1 MKNSTKR
8 SGRSLFNRKK
18 IAKVY
23 HESADKV
30 GKHFSDNFI
39 SRLENVHEVRL
50 WVVEWVLLITVVFLF
65 AIVQII
71 WYAGA
76 YEVEAFVKGGDY
88 TEAVLGDINSMN
100 PLYAATNAEKSLSR
114 LLFANLVSPDSS
126 GHSKAEL
133 AKSVT
138 SDKTGKNWKVTLRD
152 KIYWSDGEPITAAD
166 VIYTIDLIRDTA
178 AKTTVSADFSH
189 VLTKKIDDK
198 TVEFTLPSS
207 YIDFMDTL
215 ELPLVPKHILG
226 DISPALVYESE
237 FSSKPVCSGPF
248 IMNAMQI
255 ASPTSLNKSTIY
267 LKRNEKYFLND
278 TRLDLFTLKTYEKR
292 EDIITA
298 LNSSEVMATAE
309 LGIED
314 RSKLNEN
321 MELRAGLLNGG
332 AFVYFNTTGD
342 NLSSRFIRKAI
353 QRGVDINKARD
364 GLIEDGQILNYPI
377 LERQESLEYP
387 EIAGYDLE
395 VAKGF
400 VEKAGFKFNEDG
412 KITNK
417 DGTVITLNAVVQK
430 RDTLTTVAERF
441 VEELKKLGFEVT
453 LNIYDETQTAAD
465 FFSAVVRPRDYD
477 IMFYEVDLG
486 VSADPFVYYSSTQAS
501 TGGWNFSNYSN
512 SLVDDALL
520 SAHITTDREMRE
532 TKYEYFLKAWVDD
545 VPAIGLYQ
553 SNMYYYHSPNVSI
566 FSDNAQLTDALDR
579 FNDVRFWA
587 STKKNVNITP

>member
-1 MKNSTKR
+1 MKNYTKK

-39 SRLENVHEVRL
+39 ARLENVHEVRL

-88 TEAVLGDINSMN
+88 TEAVLGEVKSMN

-126 GHSKAEL
+126 GRSKAEL

-138 SDKTGKNWKVTLRD
+138 SDKTGKKWRLVLRD
-152 KIYWSDGEPITAAD
+152 KIYWSDGEPITADD
-166 VIYTIDLIRDTA
+166 VIYTIDLINDTS
-178 AKTTVSADFSH
+178 AKTTISADFSH

-207 YIDFMDTL
+207 YMDFMDTL
-215 ELPLVPKHILG
+215 ELPLVPKHVLG

-255 ASPTSLNKSTIY
+255 SGSASLNKSTIY

-298 LNSSEVMATAE
+298 LNSFEVSATAE

-314 RSKLNEN
+314 RSKLNEST
-321 MELRAGLLNGG
+321 ELRASLLNGG
-332 AFVYFNTTGD
+332 AFVYFNTTGE
-342 NLSSRFIRKAI
+342 NLTSRFIRKAI
-353 QRGVDINKARD
+353 QRGVDINKVRE
-364 GLIEDGQILNYPI
+364 GLIEDNQILNYPI
-377 LERQESLEYP
+377 LERQETLNYP
-387 EIAGYDLE
+387 EIAGYDLK
-395 VAKGF
+395 VAKDF
-400 VEKAGFKFNEDG
+400 VRKANYRFNEEG
-412 KITNK
+412 KIIDREGK
-417 DGTVITLNAVVQK
+417 VVTLNAVVQK
-430 RDTLTTVAERF
+430 RDTLTTIAERY
-441 VEELKKLGFEVT
+441 VDELKKIGFEVT
-453 LNIYDETQTAAD
+453 LNIYDESQTAAD
-465 FFSAVVRPRDYD
+465 FFSTVVRPRDFD
-477 IMFYEVDLG
+477 LMFYEVDLG

-501 TGGWNFSNYSN
+501 TSGWNFSNYSN
-512 SLVDDALL
+512 GLVDDALL
-520 SAHITTDREMRE
+520 SAHITTDKEMRK

-545 VPAIGLYQ
+545 VPAVGLYQ
-553 SNMYYYHSPNVSI
+553 SNMYYYHTPNVSI
-566 FSDNAQLTDALDR
+566 FSDNTHLTDALDR

-587 STKKNVNITP
+587 STKKNVKITP

>member
-1 MKNSTKR
+1 MKKSTRK
-8 SGRSLFNRKK
+8 SGRGLFNRKK

-39 SRLENVHEVRL
+39 SRLENVHDVRL

-71 WYAGA
+71 WYGSA
-76 YEVEAFVKGGDY
+76 YEVEAYVKGGDF
-88 TEAVLGDINSMN
+88 TEAVLGEVKSMN

-138 SDKTGKNWKVTLRD
+138 SDQTGKIWKVVLRD
-152 KIYWSDGEPITAAD
+152 KIYWSDGEPITADD
-166 VIYTIDLIRDTA
+166 VVYTVDLIRDTS
-178 AKTTVSADFSH
+178 AKTTISADFSH
-189 VLTKKIDDK
+189 VKAKKIDDK
-198 TVEFTLPSS
+198 SVEFTLPSS

-226 DISPALVYESE
+226 NISPALVYESD
-237 FSSKPVCSGPF
+237 FSSNPVCSGPF

-255 ASPTSLNKSTIY
+255 SGPTSLNKSTIY
-267 LKRNEKYFLND
+267 LKRNEKYYLND
-278 TRLDLFTLKTYEKR
+278 TQLDLFTLKTYEKR

-298 LNSSEVMATAE
+298 LNSAEVMATAE

-314 RSKLNEN
+314 RSKLNDGI
-321 MELRAGLLNGG
+321 ELRASLLNGG
-332 AFVYFNTTGD
+332 AFAYLNTTSD
-342 NLSSRFIRKAI
+342 NLNSRFIRKAI
-353 QRGVDINKARD
+353 QYGVDMSKVRE
-364 GLIEDGQILNYPI
+364 GIEDGQILNYPI
-377 LERQESLEYP
+377 LERQENLNYP
-387 EIAGYDLE
+387 EIPGYDLDI
-395 VAKGF
+395 AKAF
-400 VEKAGFKFNEDG
+400 VQKAGYSYNENG
-412 KITNK
+412 KITNR
-417 DGTVITLNAVVQK
+417 DGEIITLNAVVQK
-430 RDTLTTVAERF
+430 RDTLTTTAERF

-465 FFSAVVRPRDYD
+465 FFSTVVRPRDFD

-486 VSADPFVYYSSTQAS
+486 VSADPFVYYSSTQATTS
-501 TGGWNFSNYSN
+501 GWNFSNYSN

-520 SAHITTDREMRE
+520 SAHITTNEAMRK
-532 TKYEYFLKAWVDD
+532 TKYESFLKSWVDD

-553 SNMYYYHSPNVSI
+553 SNMYYYHSANVSI

-579 FNDVRFWA
+579 YNDVRFWA
-587 STKKNVNITP
+587 SVKKNVNITP

>member
-1 MKNSTKR
+1 MKNYTRK
-8 SGRSLFNRKK
+8 SGRGLFNRKK

-39 SRLENVHEVRL
+39 ARLANVHEVRL

-65 AIVQII
+65 SIVQII
-71 WYAGA
+71 WYSGA

-88 TEAVLGDINSMN
+88 TEAVLGEVKSMN

-126 GHSKAEL
+126 GRSKAEL

-138 SDKTGKNWKVTLRD
+138 SDKTGKKWKLVLRD
-152 KIYWSDGEPITAAD
+152 KIYWSDGEPITADD
-166 VIYTIDLIRDTA
+166 VVYTIDLINDTA
-178 AKTTVSADFSH
+178 AKTTISADFSH

-226 DISPALVYESE
+226 SISPALVYESE

-248 IMNAMQI
+248 ILNAMQI
-255 ASPTSLNKSTIY
+255 SGPTSLNKSTIY

-298 LNSSEVMATAE
+298 LNSFEVSATAE

-314 RSKLNEN
+314 RSKLNEST
-321 MELRAGLLNGG
+321 ELRASLLNGG

-342 NLSSRFIRKAI
+342 NLSSRFLRKAI
-353 QRGVDINKARD
+353 QRGVDIKKVRD
-364 GLIEDGQILNYPI
+364 GLIEDNQILNYPI
-377 LERQESLEYP
+377 LERQETLDYP
-387 EIAGYDLE
+387 KIDGYDLE
-395 VAKGF
+395 AAKDYVRKANF
-400 VEKAGFKFNEDG
+400 VFNDEG
-412 KITNK
+412 KITNREGK
-417 DGTVITLNAVVQK
+417 PVTLNAVVQK
-430 RDTLTTVAERF
+430 RDTLTTIAERY

-453 LNIYDETQTAAD
+453 LNIYDESQTAAD
-465 FFSAVVRPRDYD
+465 FFSTVVRPRDFD
-477 IMFYEVDLG
+477 LMFYEVDLG

-501 TGGWNFSNYSN
+501 SSGWNFSNYSN

-520 SAHITTDREMRE
+520 SAHITTNKDMRK
-532 TKYEYFLKAWVDD
+532 TKYEYFLKAWIDD

-553 SNMYYYHSPNVSI
+553 SNMYYYHAPNVSI
-566 FSDNAQLTDALDR
+566 FSDNTHLTDALDR

-587 STKKNVNITP
+587 STKKNVKITP